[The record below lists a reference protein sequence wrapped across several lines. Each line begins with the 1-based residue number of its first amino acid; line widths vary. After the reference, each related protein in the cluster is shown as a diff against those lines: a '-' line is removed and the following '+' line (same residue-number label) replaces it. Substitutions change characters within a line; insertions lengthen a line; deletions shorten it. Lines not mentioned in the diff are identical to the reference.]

1 MSSTKLGD
9 DFLRIPKLDVSG
21 SNWVI
26 YKDRLLWSVDARG
39 LLDHLDGSEGEPVDP
54 ISDRD
59 ESTALTEAEIRLEAE
74 WKKALKLW
82 RQGEA
87 VVKQQIAGTIPDSL
101 FMKIRGFGTAQEIW
115 EALAGDFQN
124 KSRMVS
130 VDL

>member
-39 LLDHLDGSEGEPVDP
+39 LLDHLDGSESEPVDP

-82 RQGEA
+82 RQDEA